1 MGKTVLILDDE
12 KDLLDVM
19 KGLLET
25 IEDIR
30 SVVVASKFSEAYSKI
45 KNQKFDYIISDYKLQ
60 GTESGI
66 DFIKEVRTTDKQ
78 NYHNT
83 KVLLISAFLDK
94 EIIAQAMKYKVKDII
109 VKPFSLTT
117 TISSSSRNITFLV

>member
-45 KNQKFDYIISDYKLQ
+45 KNQKFQ
-60 GTESGI
+60 
-66 DFIKEVRTTDKQ
+66 
-78 NYHNT
+78 
-83 KVLLISAFLDK
+83 
-94 EIIAQAMKYKVKDII
+94 
-109 VKPFSLTT
+109 
-117 TISSSSRNITFLV
+117 